1 MASITDTNDMLI
13 LWGEVD
19 PNTTDENALNDWW
32 TNEHLPERL
41 RLPGFVRAR
50 RYYSLGSHGKREYL
64 AWYEVNDIQDLSSEE
79 YLYALNHPTPR
90 TQQFMPCL
98 STMNRSACRT
108 DRHPHAYVGWNGLQ
122 NSEHQYLILL
132 VLNLETS
139 RDSQQAITTLLEQYV
154 QKDTPPSIEKLRVHI
169 AIKDSAITAAGTA
182 SKSYND
188 VLFKPQ
194 RSGDKIIALVELQLQ
209 SSPRAILDLKWAQNI
224 ISTIEATG
232 LQVEHSNTYEL
243 LCSMDRSDVVVEAD
257 ASSATG

>member
-1 MASITDTNDMLI
+1 MASLTDTNDMLI

-19 PNTTDENALNDWW
+19 PDATDESALNDWW

-50 RYYSLGSHGKREYL
+50 RYCSLGSHGKREYL
-64 AWYEVNDIQDLSSEE
+64 AWYEVTDVQDLASED
-79 YLYALNHPTPR
+79 YLYALNHPTPK

-108 DRHPHAYVGWNGLQ
+108 DRCPHANLEWDNCQ
-122 NSEHQYLILL
+122 NFEHQYLIVL
-132 VLNLETS
+132 VMNPETPH
-139 RDSQQAITTLLEQYV
+139 DYQQAIPTLLEQYI
-154 QKDTPPSIEKLRVHI
+154 QKSILASTERVRVHI
-169 AIKDSAITAAGTA
+169 AIEDSAITTAGTA
-182 SKSYND
+182 SKSYDD

-194 RSGDKIIALVELQLQ
+194 RSGGKIIALVEVQLQ
-209 SSPRAILDLKWAQNI
+209 SSPRAIFDWKWAQNI
-224 ISTIEATG
+224 VSTIEATG
-232 LQVEHSNTYEL
+232 LHVEHSNNYEL